1 VKFSLFC
8 LVGIL
13 LFSCSG
19 KDKAPLVIPKEKMEK
34 VLWDIIQ
41 ADQFSAQ
48 YLKKDSAKLNVKEE
62 TMKLY
67 DEVFAVNH
75 ITREQ
80 FKTSYNFYMEHPE
93 ITRSMF
99 DSLSVRANLMR
110 NEIYKHPV
118 RPPAPFVPRP
128 PVTTAK

>member
-1 VKFSLFC
+1 VKLISFC
-8 LVGIL
+8 LTGIL

-19 KDKAPLVIPKEKMEK
+19 RNTSHPVIPMEKMEK
-34 VLWDIIQ
+34 ILWDIIQ
-41 ADQFSAQ
+41 ADQFSSQ
-48 YLKKDSAKLNVKEE
+48 FLYKDSAKLNVKEE

-75 ITREQ
+75 VTREQ

-99 DSLSVRANLMR
+99 DSLAVKANLLR

-118 RPPAPFVPRP
+118 HPPAPFVPNP
-128 PVTTAK
+128 AKAPK